1 MSGYII
7 PESDA
12 NFSDFIDGEEIE
24 DEESESEE
32 EDIPTLINGKKRKNE
47 DAASNGDG
55 KKKKAELS
63 PLDKALAEQKKK
75 GKELK
80 APQSDEEI
88 KKAMKKAKELNAKL
102 AKKPVVEMEDSDDDD
117 DAEDEEDSDEEED
130 MEEEDDDEDDDEDE
144 EEESDEEE
152 EEEKEMTPKKGKEA
166 KSPAKQQQNG
176 KDKTPK
182 KGQETP
188 GKKDAKTPKAQEST
202 ANKDAKTPKKDENA
216 SPNKA
221 GKTPKKTLKGGVV
234 IEDIKVGSGPEAKRG
249 KTIGMKYEGRLQSN
263 NRVFDG
269 NFNEGKA
276 FKFRLGSGEVIKG
289 WDVGIEGMKVGGL
302 RRIQIPAKFG
312 YGSNGSPPDI
322 PPNANLVFKV
332 ECKFVS

>member
-1 MSGYII
+1 MSGYIN

-12 NFSDFIDGEEIE
+12 NFSDFMDGEEIE
-24 DEESESEE
+24 DEESEEE
-32 EDIPTLINGKKRKNE
+32 EEEIPTLVNGKKRKNE
-47 DAASNGDG
+47 DAAANGDG

-80 APQSDEEI
+80 APQSDADI
-88 KKAMKKAKELNAKL
+88 KKAMKKAKELEKKL
-102 AKKPVVEMEDSDDDD
+102 DKKVVEV
-117 DAEDEEDSDEEED
+117 EEDS
-130 MEEEDDDEDDDEDE
+130 DDDEDDDEDE
-144 EEESDEEE
+144 SDEDEEMEGEEEEDDDDEEEDDEEEDESDEEE
-152 EEEKEMTPKKGKEA
+152 QEEIKTPKKGKDA
-166 KSPAKQQQNG
+166 KSPAKQQPNG
-176 KDKTPK
+176 KEKTPK

-188 GKKDAKTPKAQEST
+188 AKKE
-202 ANKDAKTPKKDENA
+202 AKTPKKEETA

-221 GKTPKKTLKGGVV
+221 AGKTPKRTLKGGVV
-234 IEDIKVGSGPEAKRG
+234 VEDIKVGNGPEAKRG

-263 NRVFDG
+263 NKLFDG

-276 FKFRLGSGEVIKG
+276 FKFRLGAGEVIKG
-289 WDVGIEGMKVGGL
+289 WDVGIEGMKVGGV

-312 YGSNGSPPDI
+312 YGAQGSLPDI